1 MSDPQ
6 GWQTALDRI
15 QQEKEAQTGSLNL
28 SGLRLTELPD
38 ELWELN
44 HLSTLGLHFN
54 LLMTLPDVLGKLT
67 NLLELNLGSNL
78 LLTLPEGLG
87 YLTNLSSLNLSF
99 NQLTT
104 LPDGLGNLS
113 YLTQL
118 YLSNNQLTSL
128 PHSLGNLAHLNILDI
143 NHNQLTCLPD
153 GLGNLSCLTSLYL
166 GGNQLTCLPDGLG
179 NLSRLSLLS
188 LSGNQLSSLPDGL
201 GNLTTLSKLYLH
213 NNQLITLPDG
223 LGNLTNLSYLSLSL
237 NQLTSLPDGLS
248 HLTNLSTLDLSGN
261 QLTSLPDWLSNL
273 PYLSS
278 LAFINLG
285 LTFLPD
291 WLGNLPYLS
300 SLYLGGNQLTFLPEG
315 LGNLSRLSTLA
326 LSNNQISRL
335 PGWLKN
341 LPLEILNLEGN
352 PLPLAPE
359 LLRETNPQILL
370 DTYFGACK
378 PLHEAKLLVVGEGE
392 VGKTSLI
399 RRVMDGEFSDQQ
411 SKTDGIQVH
420 RWSVPVDDHQ
430 IQVNMWDFGGQEI
443 YQSTHQFFFTK
454 RSVYVVV
461 VSGRQDDTRTLEKW
475 LKTVQQLAGE
485 DAPIVVVVN
494 KIDEHYQPLDERGLK
509 NKYRQIVEIVYLSCR
524 DNYMMVKGEKQA
536 GFTHLTTLL
545 QQIIAHLPHVNDLL
559 HEAWWEVKHSLQN
572 TSYEVMNYDDFVKIC
587 EEKRVTTDEAQKVL
601 AQLLH
606 DLGAIVHFQDNQ
618 LLENLGVLNP
628 EWVTK
633 GVYAILNSDLI
644 KNKNG
649 QLQLNDLKDILD
661 KTSYPAR
668 RHPFLIELMKKFQL
682 CLPITTR
689 ENSYLIPALLP
700 AGEPPFEWPFHNS
713 LALEYQYEDFLPD
726 TILLWLMA
734 QSYERLDIGRTWRT
748 GFVLQDKEDGQE
760 INSALIKGDEADR
773 KLYIW
778 VTGRESTRRTL
789 LAVVR
794 DRLVDIHGRFQK
806 LLFQEMCPAVDTAG
820 KIVGLVAYKHLLKL
834 EERQRPTHF
843 DPALD
848 TEIDVKASLN
858 LVDDPEQHQQY
869 IALREK
875 LYTLSPSELNEV
887 IFDLD
892 IPKAH
897 LSQMN
902 QAQLAMD
909 VLDYIK
915 ARRLLKQLKQVV
927 EGKFRHERPLA
938 VFTWPRRREG

>member
-1 MSDPQ
+1 ME
-6 GWQTALDRI
+6 R
-15 QQEKEAQTGSLNL
+15 
-28 SGLRLTELPD
+28 
-38 ELWELN
+38 
-44 HLSTLGLHFN
+44 
-54 LLMTLPDVLGKLT
+54 
-67 NLLELNLGSNL
+67 
-78 LLTLPEGLG
+78 
-87 YLTNLSSLNLSF
+87 
-99 NQLTT
+99 
-104 LPDGLGNLS
+104 
-113 YLTQL
+113 
-118 YLSNNQLTSL
+118 
-128 PHSLGNLAHLNILDI
+128 
-143 NHNQLTCLPD
+143 
-153 GLGNLSCLTSLYL
+153 
-166 GGNQLTCLPDGLG
+166 
-179 NLSRLSLLS
+179 
-188 LSGNQLSSLPDGL
+188 
-201 GNLTTLSKLYLH
+201 
-213 NNQLITLPDG
+213 
-223 LGNLTNLSYLSLSL
+223 
-237 NQLTSLPDGLS
+237 
-248 HLTNLSTLDLSGN
+248 LDL
-261 QLTSLPDWLSNL
+261 
-273 PYLSS
+273 
-278 LAFINLG
+278 A
-285 LTFLPD
+285 
-291 WLGNLPYLS
+291 
-300 SLYLGGNQLTFLPEG
+300 E
-315 LGNLSRLSTLA
+315 
-326 LSNNQISRL
+326 
-335 PGWLKN
+335 
-341 LPLEILNLEGN
+341 N

-359 LLRETNPQILL
+359 LLSKDSKTILEV
-370 DTYFGACK
+370 YFGACK
-378 PLHEAKLLVVGEGE
+378 PLHEAKLLVVGEGD

-399 RRVMDGEFSDQQ
+399 RRVLYGDYDQHRG
-411 SKTDGIQVH
+411 KTAGIDVH
-420 RWSVPVDDHQ
+420 RWSLPIEDHQ
-430 IQVNMWDFGGQEI
+430 VQVNMWDFGGQEI

-461 VSGRQDDTRTLEKW
+461 VSGRQDDPKLLEKW

-494 KIDEHYQPLDERGLK
+494 KIDEHFQLLDERGLK

-524 DNYMMVKGEKQA
+524 DNYILVKGEKQA

-545 QQIIAHLPHVNDLL
+545 QEIIAHLPHVNDLL

-649 QLQLNDLKDILD
+649 QLQLNDLKGILD

-700 AGEPPFEWPFHNS
+700 AGQPPFEWPFHNS

-748 GFVLQDKEDGQE
+748 GFVLQDTEDGQE

-794 DRLVDIHGRFQK
+794 NRLADIHGRFQK
-806 LLFQEMCPAVDTAG
+806 LLFKEMCPAVDTAG

-902 QAQLAMD
+902 PAQLSLD

-927 EGKFRHERPLA
+927 EGKFRHK
-938 VFTWPRRREG
+938 F